1 MDGNGNSCSPLF
13 LRQVKEYLFIFLTN
27 YQRLR
32 THRDETISAWSFL
45 KLNIS
50 SWRTTWTRARRRG
63 SPSAGCPDARAQL
76 IVGRSG
82 AARGFPQKLQLDR
95 RRQTSDLKISPLLL
109 CPLSFFAPAL
119 FFSFQHFLVI
129 DFPIQSQDFSWLF
142 GASDP
147 SIFVFVVD
155 PTIYPIC
162 AVFASSDPIKRSC
175 MILVAPLLLWPLPLS
190 CRSRQTSA
198 YPRLQWP

>member
-1 MDGNGNSCSPLF
+1 MLDH
-13 LRQVKEYLFIFLTN
+13 IFDKL
-27 YQRLR
+27 
-32 THRDETISAWSFL
+32 SAPDRF
-45 KLNIS
+45 
-50 SWRTTWTRARRRG
+50 WRTTWTRARRQGRG
-63 SPSAGCPDARAQL
+63 SAGCPDARAQL

-155 PTIYPIC
+155 PTIYIRSVRYLPQVIQSS
-162 AVFASSDPIKRSC
+162 AVVWSWLLLSSSDLYLCPADPGKHQ
-175 MILVAPLLLWPLPLS
+175 P
-190 CRSRQTSA
+190 THA
-198 YPRLQWP
+198 YDDHNQWL

>member
-1 MDGNGNSCSPLF
+1 MRDH
-13 LRQVKEYLFIFLTN
+13 IFDKLSAPR
-27 YQRLR
+27 RLG
-32 THRDETISAWSFL
+32 
-45 KLNIS
+45 
-50 SWRTTWTRARRRG
+50 RG
-63 SPSAGCPDARAQL
+63 SAGCPDARAQL

-129 DFPIQSQDFSWLF
+129 HFPIQSQDFSRLF
-142 GASDP
+142 GASDS

-162 AVFASSDPIKRSC
+162 TVFSSSDPINRRC
-175 MILVAPLLLWPLPLS
+175 MILVAPLLL
-190 CRSRQTSA
+190 
-198 YPRLQWP
+198 